1 MLVSKGTAIVGARVP
16 MLFFKD
22 EVSYTLPK
30 LKRERSLWQLFLLW
44 QGCLQWL
51 KKKQLHQDISFRIKI
66 GEKLNNSPISG
77 RTGYDLTQ
85 KSKGQQTFGKTHYF
99 TTTDCCPN
107 VYRNPIRATSNEIC
121 FWGRPLQK
129 CVLLCKH
136 LIKKEKR
143 QRKSHRFKTETEVRV
158 LRPLSS

>member
-1 MLVSKGTAIVGARVP
+1 MV
-16 MLFFKD
+16 
-22 EVSYTLPK
+22 E
-30 LKRERSLWQLFLLW
+30 
-44 QGCLQWL
+44 
-51 KKKQLHQDISFRIKI
+51 KKQLHQDISFRIKI

-77 RTGYDLTQ
+77 RAGYDLTQ

-136 LIKKEKR
+136 LIKK
-143 QRKSHRFKTETEVRV
+143 RKKTKKKPQVQNWNRSEGSPAIVIVTYTADHIGNASLPASLFSDWHHYVCCRTWCWCHTSCPSEFCC
-158 LRPLSS
+158 LG